1 MDAAIFHA
9 LPVMPAYAI
18 ILPKI
23 SISPLAVIMRK
34 SFLPVFILLISSLPL
49 TAQEANQHFGPVVSA
64 YLMSLSEELRELEYQ
79 LTRQEISRRNYD
91 RTKQRL
97 LLTRTVVEKRARQST
112 EDRVPE
118 LQLLPG
124 DELRSLS
131 ETAARQAAAL
141 RPGTIIDGQWKLAE
155 ILQPQSGLRFYVF
168 EKIESAQTQPNENS
182 ENDKQVREQ
191 SVKPQRNVIETI
203 VIRTSPPAVRRKVVT
218 EPPPPVLPAPRPA
231 PVATAPQVNAQRLR
245 IQKIFLPKY
254 SDKALE
260 AKVTGELLISALFRR
275 DGKVKEVKVLRG
287 LGYGLDERTTEAL
300 KQTVF
305 EPAKFQGN
313 PVDLRLELGY
323 LFRDGKVTIQM
334 QTEQL
339 LPPAPQENN
348 R

>member
-1 MDAAIFHA
+1 
-9 LPVMPAYAI
+9 
-18 ILPKI
+18 
-23 SISPLAVIMRK
+23 MRK
-34 SFLPVFILLISSLPL
+34 SFLPVFILFISLLPL

-97 LLTRTVVEKRARQST
+97 LLTRTVVENRARQSM

-168 EKIESAQTQPNENS
+168 EKIERAQPQPNENS
-182 ENDKQVREQ
+182 DHDKQVHER
-191 SVKPQRNVIETI
+191 SVKPQRKVIETI

-218 EPPPPVLPAPRPA
+218 EPPPPPVMPAPRPV
-231 PVATAPQVNAQRLR
+231 PVAIAPQINAQRLH

-260 AKVTGELLISALFRR
+260 AKVNGELLISALFRR
-275 DGKVKEVKVLRG
+275 DGKVKDVKVLRG
-287 LGYGLDERTTEAL
+287 IGYGLDERTTEAL

-305 EPAKFQGN
+305 EPAKFEGK

-339 LPPAPQENN
+339 LPPVPQENK

>member
-49 TAQEANQHFGPVVSA
+49 AAQEANQHFGPVVSA

-339 LPPAPQENN
+339 LPPAPQENK

>member
-1 MDAAIFHA
+1 
-9 LPVMPAYAI
+9 
-18 ILPKI
+18 
-23 SISPLAVIMRK
+23 
-34 SFLPVFILLISSLPL
+34 
-49 TAQEANQHFGPVVSA
+49 
-64 YLMSLSEELRELEYQ
+64 
-79 LTRQEISRRNYD
+79 
-91 RTKQRL
+91 
-97 LLTRTVVEKRARQST
+97 
-112 EDRVPE
+112 

>member
-1 MDAAIFHA
+1 
-9 LPVMPAYAI
+9 
-18 ILPKI
+18 
-23 SISPLAVIMRK
+23 MRK